1 MTGSLMLSRTP
12 MLTAFSLVS
21 SLDLASSSAAA
32 AQCHRSGFVCF
43 TCYVIKINLKKS
55 TSLSVAARDLG
66 CVCVL
71 PLFDFS
77 TPFLVSAASAG

>member
-1 MTGSLMLSRTP
+1 

-55 TSLSVAARDLG
+55 TSLSVAARDWDY
-66 CVCVL
+66 VCVSS
-71 PLFDFS
+71 LFDFS